1 LGQVFLPM
9 KLNNRSEPYY
19 FIMDTGAGMSAVEEK
34 VANELRLP
42 IMGRTELAGTA
53 GILEV
58 PIKQLDAVAPQ
69 RRGYP
74 VSILTHHG
82 LLATTQ
88 DLSQFRVPLPA
99 PYEAGL
105 LGNDYLR
112 HFVVEVDF
120 FPPSVQLSRPYG
132 YIPAGVNPEKFLPF
146 RLDRSKIMRIQA
158 RLDGWLEVELR
169 VDSGAATLTSVA
181 WPYLNITTSNWRQ
194 LCEKRSHYT
203 FHDTVAAK
211 GMGGRVD
218 LQVAQIDLLE
228 IGPLR
233 FERPRVV
240 VQPEQGIFANPQ
252 AVGFISLNLFEPGQW
267 ITFDYPAGRIYVP

>member
-1 LGQVFLPM
+1 M

-42 IMGRTELAGTA
+42 VMGRTELAGTA
-53 GILEV
+53 GILDV
-58 PIKQLDAVAPQ
+58 PLKQIDAVAPQ

-99 PYEAGL
+99 PFEAGL

-112 HFVVEVDF
+112 HFIVEVDF
-120 FPPSVQLSRPYG
+120 LPPSVQLSRPYG
-132 YIPAGVNPEKFLPF
+132 YTPAGVNPEKFLPF

-158 RLDGWLEVELR
+158 KLDDWLDVEVR

-181 WPYLNITTSNWRQ
+181 WPYLNITTFTWRQ
-194 LCEKRSHYT
+194 LCEKRPDYK
-203 FHDTVAAK
+203 FHDMVIAR
-211 GMGGRVD
+211 GMGGRVELQIANIESLD
-218 LQVAQIDLLE
+218 L
-228 IGPLR
+228 GPLK
-233 FERPRVV
+233 FYNPRVV
-240 VQPEQGIFANPQ
+240 VQPEQGIFASPN
-252 AVGFISLNLFEPGQW
+252 AVGFVSMNLFEPGQW
-267 ITFDYPAGRIYVP
+267 VTFDYPAGRIYIP